1 MKVRLLEDAHKTWA
15 PAGTVGDIEVIETID
30 SVSNT
35 MSKVYYGQFRPDN
48 APNHPL
54 WIGQVKW
61 EEVVEPPRM
70 PLSAILG
77 IPKEHESQGVKPSR
91 RRR

>member
-15 PAGTVGDIEVIETID
+15 PAGTVGELEVIETID
-30 SVSNT
+30 STSNT

-54 WIGQVKW
+54 WIGKVKW
-61 EEVVEPPRM
+61 EEVVDPPKM
-70 PLSAILG
+70 PLSALLAMQ
-77 IPKEHESQGVKPSR
+77 KRHEPQGVKPTQR
-91 RRR
+91 RR